1 MKKLPHLLNVCL
13 SIVKIIFH
21 FLFLVPVKNVDAII
35 GGKAELPCDMYPAD
49 EIDDVYLVLWYK
61 DIDGKPLYR

>member
-1 MKKLPHLLNVCL
+1 MLDCKHW
-13 SIVKIIFH
+13 F
-21 FLFLVPVKNVDAII
+21 FLQFSVPVKNVDAII
-35 GGKAELPCDMYPAD
+35 SGKAELPCDMYPAD

>member
-1 MKKLPHLLNVCL
+1 MSKPTKKKLHF
-13 SIVKIIFH
+13 IFS
-21 FLFLVPVKNVDAII
+21 VPVKNVDAII

>member
-1 MKKLPHLLNVCL
+1 M
-13 SIVKIIFH
+13 IFLQ
-21 FLFLVPVKNVDAII
+21 FSVPVKNVDAII
-35 GGKAELPCDMYPAD
+35 SGKAELPCDMYPAD